1 MVSRSEASLAW
12 TEADYPFSL
21 VGPVPI
27 RQTMLEQPDHSRRRI
42 ERVAFETDQLFIVGD
57 VTLPPEGYQ
66 SRFSDSL
73 NRNELEFLP
82 LINCEITSLLDG
94 QSRHQDFLV
103 LSKRHIR
110 VAYPVDTPPVEGPGG
125 EG

>member
-1 MVSRSEASLAW
+1 
-12 TEADYPFSL
+12 
-21 VGPVPI
+21 
-27 RQTMLEQPDHSRRRI
+27 MLEQPDHTRKRV

-73 NRNELEFLP
+73 NRRELEFLP
-82 LINCEITSLLDG
+82 LTNCQITSLLDG
-94 QSRHQDFLV
+94 QTKKQSFMV

-110 VAYPVDTPPVEGPGG
+110 VAYPVDASAVEGPGAA
-125 EG
+125 

>member
-1 MVSRSEASLAW
+1 
-12 TEADYPFSL
+12 
-21 VGPVPI
+21 
-27 RQTMLEQPDHSRRRI
+27 MLEQPDNSRKRI

-82 LINCEITSLLDG
+82 LTNCEITSLLDG
-94 QSRHQDFLV
+94 QVRRQAFLV

-110 VAYPVDTPPVEGPGG
+110 VAYPLDTAPVEGLGG
-125 EG
+125 AG